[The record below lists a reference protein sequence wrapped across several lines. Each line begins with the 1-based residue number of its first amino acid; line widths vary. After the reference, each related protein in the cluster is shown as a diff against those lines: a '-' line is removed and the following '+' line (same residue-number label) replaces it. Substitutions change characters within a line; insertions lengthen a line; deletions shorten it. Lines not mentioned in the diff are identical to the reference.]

1 MTAGKPN
8 NPARQILRG
17 IGIALFH
24 TGLASVVINLH
35 AKRVRALL
43 YHAVESKPND
53 LTDGLN
59 VSVTAD
65 IFAANLDYFQRYYN
79 VVQMKDVASGILP
92 NRPLVITF
100 DDGYKSVYEHAMPA
114 LASRNM
120 SACIYLISRAVE
132 GKIVWVNLLNYALLK
147 HKSSTLEKLSAF
159 DKLAGQHD
167 NADIISTVQ
176 HTFSPREIESLCEL
190 LTDALPENAAS
201 DLYASESDILEMQA
215 NGLEFGFHTK
225 DHYNLRNCSARE
237 LDEQL
242 DMSGCQHVMNSNT
255 FAYPFGY
262 FDNNAVAYLE
272 SSAYD
277 RVMTVGNNNDI
288 YSNKHLDRTEVFSA
302 KPAEL
307 FAQIE
312 IVEPTIAWLRR
323 WMLKRD
329 NSSVDAEANH
339 EKLAEPDKNHAK
351 Q

>member
-17 IGIALFH
+17 LGIALFH
-24 TGLASVVINLH
+24 TGLASFVINLH

-43 YHAVESKPND
+43 YHAVESEPND
-53 LTDGLN
+53 FTDGLN
-59 VSVTAD
+59 VSVTSEM
-65 IFAANLDYFQRYYN
+65 FAANLDYFKRYYN
-79 VVQMKDVASGILP
+79 VVEMKDIASGLLP

-100 DDGYKSVYEHAMPA
+100 DDGYKSVYENAMPA
-114 LASRNM
+114 LVSRDM
-120 SACIYLISRAVE
+120 SACIYLITRAVK

-147 HKSSTLEKLSAF
+147 HKSSTLEKLKAF
-159 DKLAGQHD
+159 DKLANCTD
-167 NADIISTVQ
+167 NSDIISIVQ
-176 HTFSPREIESLCEL
+176 HSFKPEEIEALCESL
-190 LTDALPENAAS
+190 ADVLPESAARK
-201 DLYASESDILEMQA
+201 LYASESDIMDMQA
-215 NGLEFGFHTK
+215 NGLEFGFHTR

-242 DMSGCQHVMNSNT
+242 DVSGCQQVMNSTT

-262 FDNNAVAYLE
+262 FNKRAVASLE

-288 YSNKHLDRTEVFSA
+288 YSYKHLDRTEVFSA
-302 KPAEL
+302 SHAEL

-323 WMLKRD
+323 WVLKRD
-329 NSSVDAEANH
+329 IDTVDGVVQQDNLPEAS
-339 EKLAEPDKNHAK
+339 KNHAK
-351 Q
+351 